1 MLDKVFDRITAEQT
15 RLAHELASK
24 KPGEGKDIGYEYG
37 YRQGIYAGL
46 DHAKQLIE
54 SILRDQ
60 DKHDNNL

>member
-1 MLDKVFDRITAEQT
+1 MLDKVFARIQAEKD

-24 KPGEGKDIGYEYG
+24 KPGDGKEIGYEFG

-54 SILRDQ
+54 QILKDQ
-60 DKHDNNL
+60 DKRDSQL